1 MDMDFQYKKN
11 PISKPIN
18 NPYQKDLERVAS
30 SFYVSNLP
38 NSLDAKGLWNACVSY
53 GHLVDAYIANKRS
66 IGARYQRK
74 NQSGTQPNH
83 HVPVMNSNPKNYQN
97 PNVVPSQTPI
107 PPITKPLF
115 ASVLHPKKAT
125 PAITPLVIPV
135 RTTSLKDQDF
145 ITIEDS
151 STVILLKV
159 KDVESMGNIYAIYKN
174 AGFLDLSTNNVEG
187 LWIWIQFPSSKSCLK
202 FQENTS
208 LKTFY
213 SIAKSP
219 YPSFKVDEPED
230 SIAMSAGRMCIATK
244 SHKHI
249 SEKVLVEDTS
259 SNIDVNK
266 VVKDAEVANSVEDDS
281 IDDLNDL
288 NENLNNLG
296 HDFMDMEN
304 LDNAFPVQPDTLIK
318 EENFAQH
325 EIQKDEEDLQ
335 TKSTLWN
342 KLADFMHNHN
352 GKFILY
358 GDLNVVRNEQ
368 EKFGSIFS
376 SHKAGH
382 FNAFIDSSGLIDL
395 PIGGCY
401 YTWMNKAGT
410 KLSKLDCYLIS
421 DDILEAIPDIHII
434 ALDHLW
440 SDHTP
445 ILFHVKKS
453 NFGPSLFKLYNSW
466 LLRDGFDDL
475 IRSTWSSMENHSN
488 DRSHMSHEKLR
499 SIKASI
505 KQWHNNIKIN
515 DRNKRLEALNDLKFI
530 DKKIDE
536 GSANENDH
544 ENRIK
549 LLQDIDNLDNLE
561 AYDLIQKAH
570 IKWDIEG
577 DENSNFFHGIINQK
591 RRSQSITNIMHDDYF
606 SPFVHSTDLCLND
619 PDFLETGVTLE
630 EVKIAVARRNER
642 IHVKE
647 EEIKRLGEEVEYLKA
662 VETEVYGLCNQT
674 KNLETLLEAED
685 DMKKATE
692 AKNAELV

>member
-1 MDMDFQYKKN
+1 
-11 PISKPIN
+11 
-18 NPYQKDLERVAS
+18 
-30 SFYVSNLP
+30 
-38 NSLDAKGLWNACVSY
+38 
-53 GHLVDAYIANKRS
+53 
-66 IGARYQRK
+66 
-74 NQSGTQPNH
+74 
-83 HVPVMNSNPKNYQN
+83 MNSNLKNYQN

-107 PPITKPLF
+107 PPVTKPLF
-115 ASVLHPKKAT
+115 ASVLHRKKAT
-125 PAITPLVIPV
+125 PAVTPLVIPV

-151 STVILLKV
+151 STIILLKV

-174 AGFLDLSTNNVEG
+174 AGFLDLSTNNVE
-187 LWIWIQFPSSKSCLK
+187 
-202 FQENTS
+202 
-208 LKTFY
+208 
-213 SIAKSP
+213 
-219 YPSFKVDEPED
+219 
-230 SIAMSAGRMCIATK
+230 
-244 SHKHI
+244 
-249 SEKVLVEDTS
+249 
-259 SNIDVNK
+259 DVNK

-304 LDNAFPVQPDTLIK
+304 LENAFPVQPDTLIK

-325 EIQKDEEDLQ
+325 EIQKDKETMWGNFDFDYACSMARGRSGGIISMWDPNTFSKEEIWRDDSFIIVKGRWKNSVGIFSMINVYGPQDPQ
-335 TKSTLWN
+335 TKSALWN

-352 GKFILY
+352 GKFILF

-410 KLSKLDCYLIS
+410 KLSKLDRFLIS
-421 DDILEAIPDIHII
+421 NDILEAIPDIHIT
-434 ALDHLW
+434 ALDRLW

-453 NFGPSLFKLYNSW
+453 NFSPSPFKLYNSCLTVLMT
-466 LLRDGFDDL
+466 LLDL
-475 IRSTWSSMENHSN
+475 
-488 DRSHMSHEKLR
+488 LG
-499 SIKASI
+499 SI

-515 DRNKRLEALNDLKFI
+515 DRNKRLEALNYLKFI

-561 AYDLIQKAH
+561 A
-570 IKWDIEG
+570 
-577 DENSNFFHGIINQK
+577 HGIINQK
-591 RRSQSITNIMHDDYF
+591 RRTQSITGIMHDG
-606 SPFVHSTDLCLND
+606 T
-619 PDFLETGVTLE
+619 
-630 EVKIAVARRNER
+630 
-642 IHVKE
+642 
-647 EEIKRLGEEVEYLKA
+647 
-662 VETEVYGLCNQT
+662 
-674 KNLETLLEAED
+674 
-685 DMKKATE
+685 
-692 AKNAELV
+692 